1 MISCLVLHLLPEDVN
16 SYLNCCSIM
25 WFSSTLIWPWLIHMV
40 QLRSGR
46 LPKNRSI
53 TPRQDFPPKKDRLKI
68 KIILWD
74 RLGRMCA
81 TWECPTWILTRH
93 LQHTSQHLSN
103 SLNLDMLLTSYII
116 MKRRQHTSS
125 VELLTTRPSL
135 SISAALTISTCVDNG
150 ESRT

>member
-1 MISCLVLHLLPEDVN
+1 MISCLVHLLPEDVN

-103 SLNLDMLLTSYII
+103 SLNLDMLLPRTLSHEE
-116 MKRRQHTSS
+116 K
-125 VELLTTRPSL
+125 TTHQQ
-135 SISAALTISTCVDNG
+135 
-150 ESRT
+150 SRTIADQALSFNLRSANHLHICW